1 MGPVFEDLESGG
13 DRPRILCRYLEHIN
27 GLIEARIG
35 VDRGSECHADRFEVI
50 DEFLLLE
57 VFSAIECHVLD
68 EVSKTELRVVLQD
81 RSGIHYKPEFSTIFR
96 LAVLPDVVAQPVL
109 EFAHSDVWVHR

>member
-13 DRPRILCRYLEHIN
+13 DRPWILCRHLEHID

-35 VDRGSECHADRFEVI
+35 VDRGSKRHSDRFEVV

-57 VFSAIECHVLD
+57 MLGSVERHVLH
-68 EVSKTELRVVLQD
+68 EVSKTELCVLLQD
-81 RSGIHYKPEFSTIFR
+81 RSDIHYEPQFGAILG